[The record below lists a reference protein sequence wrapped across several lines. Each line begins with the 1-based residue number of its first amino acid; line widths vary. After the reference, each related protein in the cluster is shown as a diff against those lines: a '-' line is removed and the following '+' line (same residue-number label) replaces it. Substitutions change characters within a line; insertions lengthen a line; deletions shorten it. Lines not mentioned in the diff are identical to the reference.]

1 MCLCLGTEHHTKLCE
16 SEWRD
21 ALLAVNMEPDSSP
34 VLLSPAHVSASAT
47 RRVHFSYIYIYAF
60 SRRFYPKRLTV
71 HSGYTF
77 VLSVCVF
84 PGNRTHNL
92 CAANAML
99 YHWATGTLFQTLVS
113 SLLVVILTPPHR
125 FQVELIS
132 VCDHECLFSE
142 IQSTIYLR
150 RTSAIWVSL
159 PVYCKKPLR
168 RNQRASW

>member
-1 MCLCLGTEHHTKLCE
+1 MPSSLSTWNQTQAQCSSRLPMSLQVPHDGYISLTFTFMHLA
-16 SEWRD
+16 D
-21 ALLAVNMEPDSSP
+21 ALIQTDLQCIQVIHLYCQYVCSLGIEPTTFA
-34 VLLSPAHVSASAT
+34 LLTQCS
-47 RRVHFSYIYIYAF
+47 
-60 SRRFYPKRLTV
+60 
-71 HSGYTF
+71 
-77 VLSVCVF
+77 
-84 PGNRTHNL
+84 N
-92 CAANAML
+92 
-99 YHWATGTLFQTLVS
+99 HWATGTLFQTLVS